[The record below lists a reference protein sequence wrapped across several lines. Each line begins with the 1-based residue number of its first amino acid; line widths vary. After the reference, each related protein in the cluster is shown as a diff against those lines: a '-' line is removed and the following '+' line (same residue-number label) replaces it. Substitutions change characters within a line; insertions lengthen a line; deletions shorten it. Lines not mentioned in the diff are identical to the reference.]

1 MILVH
6 CAACAVPL
14 GLSSGKKC
22 GRCSTR
28 YCGPACQEQHWKEGG
43 HDQLCKKIKKA
54 GGAEQYNAN
63 TKYTEAVAVAVKKCA
78 DDTAGQTCYIC
89 TQALHWKT
97 KEGLVRG
104 CSCRGTAGFVHVSCL
119 AEQAK
124 ILCDEA
130 EENNLGLKALNE
142 RFNRWHTCSLCE
154 QNYHGI
160 VQCGLGWA
168 CWKTYLGRPETH
180 PFRIPAMRQLG
191 NGLYAV
197 GLYEDTLSLQEAEF
211 STLRRVGAPVQQ
223 ILDVQGNLA
232 STYQKLGRNEEGL
245 SMRRDVYSGILRLY
259 GEESR
264 ETVREANNYGCLLR
278 VLNRLDQAKALL
290 RKTIPA
296 ARRVLGESHAITL
309 KMRWNYAE
317 ALYMDTGATF
327 DDLRLAVNTL
337 VETAQTARRVL
348 GATHPTAPGIEKSL
362 RGARAALRARQE
374 AASRDVSGIRK
385 AVEAMT
391 MGDA

>member
-1 MILVH
+1 M
-6 CAACAVPL
+6 
-14 GLSSGKKC
+14 
-22 GRCSTR
+22 
-28 YCGPACQEQHWKEGG
+28 
-43 HDQLCKKIKKA
+43 
-54 GGAEQYNAN
+54 
-63 TKYTEAVAVAVKKCA
+63 
-78 DDTAGQTCYIC
+78 
-89 TQALHWKT
+89 
-97 KEGLVRG
+97 RG
-104 CSCRGTAGFVHVSCL
+104 CSCRGTSGFAHVSCL

-124 ILCDEA
+124 ILYAEA
-130 EENNLGLKALNE
+130 EENNLGLEALTE
-142 RFNRWHTCSLCE
+142 RWNRWHKCSQCE
-154 QNYHGI
+154 QQYHG
-160 VQCGLGWA
+160 VVLCALGWA
-168 CWKTYLGRPETH
+168 CWKTYLGRPETD
-180 PFRIPAMRQLG
+180 RARKSAMTILG
-191 NGLYAV
+191 NALADAKHH
-197 GLYEDTLSLQEAEF
+197 EDALSVDEARL
-211 STLRRVGAPVQQ
+211 SMLRRVGASEND
-223 ILDVQGNLA
+223 LLTAQGNLA
-232 STYQKLGRNEEGL
+232 TSYEALGRKEQAI

-362 RGARAALRARQE
+362 RGARAALAARQE
-374 AASRDVSGIRK
+374 AASGDVSVSGIRK